1 MRVLGTMAAMAVC
14 TSVFAQGYD
23 RANFQNLSWENVGP
37 NRGGRSVACTGVRK
51 RPAQFYFGACGGG
64 LWKTNDSGA
73 LWTCVTDGFLK
84 SSSVGAVAVSESNPD
99 VVYLGTGE
107 RDIRG
112 DISEGD
118 GVYKS
123 IDAGKTWT
131 HVGLEATRTV
141 SRIVIDPKNPDIVY
155 VAALGHVYGSGL
167 DRGVYKSVDG
177 GKTWSKIL
185 FQSDRAGAV
194 DLQMDPTNS
203 NVLYASTWEAWRTPY
218 FLNSGGDGSRIF
230 KSVNA
235 GRTWMD
241 ITRNSGLPSGTIGKV
256 CLSVCAANPKRV
268 WASVEAKEGGVYRSD
283 DAGATWAKVSSNSN
297 YTQRAW
303 YFSHVI
309 ADPKASDTVYD
320 LNVSAFRSVD
330 AGKTWSRLS
339 TSHGDNHD
347 LWIDPDDS
355 NRMIESNDGGAS
367 VSLDGGKTWSKET
380 FATAQFYHVVAD
392 NHIPYRIYG
401 CQQDNSAVVLTPGER
416 GGPDR
421 PNWENSAGGE
431 AGYMA
436 VNAKNPDLVYGGN
449 YNGYLEELDTRTDQ
463 SRDINPWPENPMG
476 HAASDLKHRI
486 QWTFPIVFS
495 PTDPNVLYTAS
506 QYLLRTTNRG
516 QSWQQISPDLTR
528 NDPDKQ
534 RSSGG
539 PITQDN
545 TSIEYYDTI
554 FTVAE
559 SPRDRKLIWVGSDD
573 GMVHITRN
581 GGADWQ
587 DVTPPELPKWARI
600 SMIEASPH
608 SAGTAYLAAN
618 NYQND
623 DTAPYIFRTHDYGQ
637 TWTRIVKGI
646 PVDSFARVCRE
657 DRRRPGLLFAG
668 TETGVFVSFDDGDQ
682 WQSLNANMPLCPVH
696 DLCLKDDDLIA
707 ATHGRSFWVMH
718 RISALEELTA
728 SKPTSPLL
736 YSPIDRVRQTPPTVV
751 IDYYLPTAAKQVS
764 LQVVGPNGETY
775 ASSFNPK
782 TEPGVHSFAVTL
794 NHRGF
799 EGFPGMVLWSGF
811 SRPIPAPP
819 GKYRV
824 TLTVDGK
831 SQSVTARLLKD
842 PRLAASERDLQEQY
856 EISVKI
862 SERITEANQAVVRI
876 RDEKQQIAKVVTDSK
891 NDAEVARAA
900 SALTDDLT
908 AVEGEIYQYRSKSGE
923 DPLNYP
929 VKLNDQLAGV
939 LGVAQSGQSRV
950 PEQVKQVYRILDA
963 RLQVQLNRLK
973 AIETGRLAAFN
984 AVLKAKGLTAIAP
997 KNPPLTS
1004 GGRPRGGGDD
1014 DQDGDDDRDE

>member
-1 MRVLGTMAAMAVC
+1 MAVC
-14 TSVFAQGYD
+14 SSAFAQGYD
-23 RANFQNLSWENVGP
+23 RVNFESLNWESVGP

-51 RPAQFYFGACGGG
+51 RPTQFYFGACGGG
-64 LWKTNDSGA
+64 LWKTDDAGVTWS
-73 LWTCVTDGFLK
+73 CVTDGYLK
-84 SSSVGAVAVSESNPD
+84 SSSVGAVAVSESSPD
-99 VVYLGTGE
+99 TVYIGTGE

-123 IDAGKTWT
+123 TDAGKTWT

-141 SRIVIDPKNPDIVY
+141 SRIVVDPKNPDIVY
-155 VAALGHVYGSGL
+155 VAALGHVYGSGP

-177 GKTWSKIL
+177 GKTWSQVL

-218 FLNSGGDGSRIF
+218 FLNSGGEGSRMF
-230 KSVNA
+230 KSVDA
-235 GRTWMD
+235 GKTWTD
-241 ITRNSGLPSGTIGKV
+241 ITRNPGLPTGTIGKV
-256 CLSVCAANPKRV
+256 CFSVCAANPKRV

-283 DAGATWAKVSSNSN
+283 DAGETWSKVSSNSN

-309 ADPKASDTVYD
+309 ADPKDPDAVYD
-320 LNVSAFRSVD
+320 LNVGAYRSRD
-330 AGKTWSRLS
+330 AGKTWSGMG
-339 TSHGDNHD
+339 TSHSDNHD
-347 LWIDPDDS
+347 LWIDPDDP

-367 VSLDGGKTWSKET
+367 VSVDKGKTWSKES

-401 CQQDNSAVVLTPGER
+401 CQQDNSAVVLTPGQR
-416 GGPDR
+416 GRPDR
-421 PNWENSAGGE
+421 PNWEGTAGGE
-431 AGYMA
+431 AGYIA

-449 YNGYLEELDTRTDQ
+449 YSGYLEELDTRTDQ
-463 SRDINPWPENPMG
+463 SRNINPWPENPMG
-476 HAASDLKHRI
+476 HPASDLKHRM

-528 NDPDKQ
+528 NDPSKQ

-559 SPRDRKLIWVGSDD
+559 SPKDRHLIWVGSDD

-581 GGADWQ
+581 GGGDWQ
-587 DVTPPELPKWARI
+587 DVTPSGLPKWARI
-600 SMIEASPH
+600 SMIEASSH
-608 SAGTAYLAAN
+608 DAGTAYLAAN

-623 DTAPYIFRTHDYGQ
+623 DTAPYIYRTHDFGV
-637 TWTRIVKGI
+637 TWTKIVSGI
-646 PVDSFARVCRE
+646 PAGSFARVCRE
-657 DRRRPGLLFAG
+657 DPRRPGLLFAG
-668 TETGVFVSFDDGDQ
+668 TETGAFVSFDDGDR
-682 WQSLNANMPLCPVH
+682 WQSLQANLPLCPVH
-696 DLCLKDDDLIA
+696 DLCRKDDDLIA

-718 RISALEELTA
+718 GIHLLEELTP
-728 SKPTSPLL
+728 SKPAAPLL
-736 YSPIDRVRQTPPTVV
+736 YPPIDRVRGSFGTSAV
-751 IDYYLPTAAKQVS
+751 IDYYLPAAAK
-764 LQVVGPNGETY
+764 
-775 ASSFNPK
+775 K
-782 TEPGVHSFAVTL
+782 VTL
-794 NHRGF
+794 EIAGPAGEVYTAGNPDTGAGYHSVNVSMSHRGF
-799 EGFPGMVLWSGF
+799 RGFPGMVLWSGF

-819 GKYRV
+819 GSYRV

-831 SQSVTARLLKD
+831 SQTGTVRLLKD
-842 PRLAASERDLQEQY
+842 PRVSASDRDLREQY

-862 SERITEANQAVVRI
+862 SERVNDANQAVVRI
-876 RDEKQQIAKVVTDSK
+876 RDEKEQIAKAVADSK
-891 NDAEVARAA
+891 NDAGVA
-900 SALTDDLT
+900 SAAAGLTDALT
-908 AVEGEIYQYRSKSGE
+908 AIEGEIYQYRSKSGE

-929 VKLNDQLAGV
+929 VKLNDQLAGC
-939 LGVAQSGQSRV
+939 LEAAQSGQMRV
-950 PEQVKQVYRILDA
+950 PEQVKQVFRSLDG
-963 RLQVQLNRLK
+963 RLQVQLARLK
-973 AIETGRLAAFN
+973 ALESSQLPAFN
-984 AVLKAKGLTAIAP
+984 AVLKGKGLGPIVP
-997 KNPPLTS
+997 KNPPLSTQE
-1004 GGRPRGGGDD
+1004 RRRGGGDD
-1014 DQDGDDDRDE
+1014 DEPDRQGE